1 MKTTPEQRAALRRL
15 CTSNEGEALPGDT
28 EAAAGASEDVTLDL
42 LDDLDEALAEVAA
55 MRYGLDGAME
65 CIRRARQ
72 AMAEKV
78 DTDVVLAVRRVVA
91 ELAALRVVAEAAR
104 GLLRLERPFYCDCDT
119 LSAGPCAPCRRANAL
134 RAAGRAPS
142 APPYARGRSASDEC

>member
-55 MRYGLDGAME
+55 LRYGLDGAME
-65 CIRRARQ
+65 CIRRVRQ

-91 ELAALRVVAEAAR
+91 ELAALRAVAEAAR
-104 GLLRLERPFYCDCDT
+104 GLLGVLDGGPTEGHRADT
-119 LSAGPCAPCRRANAL
+119 ATLRAAL
-134 RAAGRAPS
+134 RAWEERE
-142 APPYARGRSASDEC
+142 R